1 MKPKTTKKYSILATL
16 LALCLTAMPVYAHG
30 AGCACSSFRGTG
42 LGGPIITI
50 PAYTMSKGVTSL
62 GFGFSYLNMGRLTP
76 TQINRVIRS
85 GEHADDS
92 AGSFSPSLSL
102 AHGLTDKFSL
112 AASLPFNFS
121 YDFREVH
128 DELEGLGDSIGLGDL
143 TVMGQYMFYNE
154 HNTQLALL
162 GGVKLPTGNTNVY
175 GNTGERFEQLN
186 QPGSGS
192 TDPLFGFAA
201 SHQFGSWGLDFNT
214 LYKLATEGDQDTDIG
229 DVVNFNLA
237 ASYAL
242 NHEHEADVF
251 SHAHDEHDD
260 HSDHEIHHR
269 FLEHIFPEHIGD
281 NHLTWDFILEA
292 NATWEEA
299 PEVSEQKDAN
309 HGGTTIL
316 LTPGIR
322 ATVNDSWVYNLAL
335 GFPIIEDLRGEQG
348 GTDLQLFFG
357 VATSF

>member
-1 MKPKTTKKYSILATL
+1 MKQTSLAIILAL
-16 LALCLTAMPVYAHG
+16 ILMPIHVKAHG

-50 PAYTMSKGVTSL
+50 PAYTMSKGVTSVGL
-62 GFGFSYLNMGRLTP
+62 GFSYLNMGRLTP
-76 TQINRVIRS
+76 TQINRVINS

-92 AGSFSPSLSL
+92 AGSFSPSLAI
-102 AHGLTDKFSL
+102 AHGLTDRLSL
-112 AASLPFNFS
+112 AATLPFNFS

-128 DELEGLGDSIGLGDL
+128 DELEHIGDSIGLGDL
-143 TVMGQYMFYNE
+143 TLMGQYMFYNQ

-162 GGVKLPTGNTNVY
+162 GGVKLPTGKTNVI

-192 TDPLFGFAA
+192 TDPLFGLAA
-201 SHQFGSWGLDFNT
+201 SHQFNNWGLDFNS
-214 LYKLATEGDQDTDIG
+214 LYKLSTEGSQNTDLG
-229 DVVNFNLA
+229 DVINLNLA
-237 ASYAL
+237 LSYAL
-242 NHEHEADVF
+242 NHQHETNVF
-251 SHAHDEHDD
+251 SHSHKEHND
-260 HSDHEIHHR
+260 HSNHSKVHR
-269 FLEHIFPEHIGD
+269 FLEKVFPEHIGS
-281 NHLTWDFILEA
+281 NHLAWDFILET

-299 PEVSEQKDAN
+299 PEVAEKKDTN

-322 ATVNDSWVYNLAL
+322 ATVNNSWVYNLAV
-335 GFPIIEDLRGEQG
+335 GFPIIEDLRGDQG